1 MKNEY
6 RTKKAHKVTRTKKG
20 KGSSLR
26 GVFLNKNG
34 KYIAK
39 LVHKGSH
46 LTDNIQYSK
55 EEDAGKAYDK
65 LLESVDVN
73 SISTK
78 YNFKITPKIMN
89 LNQKQSDIKKIKN
102 FYGKDVH
109 NRNSLIKAD
118 INKILKRKSTRCN
131 YDLSDKIK
139 HYFSKV
145 DERVKMYKQDYCCAF
160 CSEKLRPDHEF
171 DHIIPRECGGE
182 SSYQNMQVLCTGC
195 HMFKSSYLDRTIIRP
210 LLESN
215 PSTLPYEVRKICME
229 KYKERYVEFM

>member
-6 RTKKAHKVTRTKKG
+6 RTKKAHKVTRIKNG
-20 KGSSLR
+20 KGSKLT

-39 LVHKGSH
+39 LIHKGSH
-46 LTDNIQYSK
+46 LTDHIEYSK

-65 LLESVDVN
+65 LLESVDSN

-78 YNFKITPKIMN
+78 YNFKITPKIMS
-89 LNQKQSDIKKIKN
+89 LKQKCSDIKKIKS

-109 NRNSLIKAD
+109 NRNSLIRSD
-118 INKILKRKSTRCN
+118 ISKILKPNSKKHSYN
-131 YDLSDKIK
+131 LSDNIK
-139 HYFSKV
+139 HSFSKV

-160 CSEKLRPDHEF
+160 CKEKLRPDHEF

-210 LLESN
+210 LIERT
-215 PSTLPYEVRKICME
+215 PTTLPYEVRKICME
-229 KYKERYVEFM
+229 KYKERYESNE